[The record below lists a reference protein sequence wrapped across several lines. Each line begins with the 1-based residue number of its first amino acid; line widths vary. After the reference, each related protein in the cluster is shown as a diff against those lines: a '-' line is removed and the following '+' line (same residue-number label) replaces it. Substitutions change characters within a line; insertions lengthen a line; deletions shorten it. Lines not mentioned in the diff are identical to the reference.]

1 MNIKITLL
9 LVLALFSVSTSPI
22 IAKAL
27 SGVSAISISFWRMFF
42 ASMILWI
49 YSFLKPQGKIKVG
62 VNRNKIIYAGIL
74 LGIHFALF
82 FTAIKTTNI
91 SNATF
96 LGTLAPFFTILIELY
111 ILKRN
116 YSKIVLLG
124 LVFTLIGSL
133 VILGYNFDI
142 STMHTKGNLY
152 AILCSVCL
160 AIAFMIAEKV
170 RADETTIVYTRLL
183 YLSAAITLLVILFIT
198 SNNITN
204 DLFKHNLNEYLG
216 LLFLGLVPTILGHNS
231 IYYAVK
237 FVSPTIVAAFPLGE
251 PIIATI
257 LAYFIFNEQISLNV
271 VIGGSITLIGLVLI
285 SQYKKNK

>member
-49 YSFLKPQGKIKVG
+49 YSFLKPQGKIKVDR
-62 VNRNKIIYAGIL
+62 NRNKIIYAGIL

-116 YSKIVLLG
+116 YSRIVLE
-124 LVFTLIGSL
+124 V
-133 VILGYNFDI
+133 
-142 STMHTKGNLY
+142 
-152 AILCSVCL
+152 
-160 AIAFMIAEKV
+160 E
-170 RADETTIVYTRLL
+170 
-183 YLSAAITLLVILFIT
+183 
-198 SNNITN
+198 
-204 DLFKHNLNEYLG
+204 
-216 LLFLGLVPTILGHNS
+216 
-231 IYYAVK
+231 
-237 FVSPTIVAAFPLGE
+237 
-251 PIIATI
+251 
-257 LAYFIFNEQISLNV
+257 IFRIRQN
-271 VIGGSITLIGLVLI
+271 
-285 SQYKKNK
+285 

>member
-204 DLFKHNLNEYLG
+204 DLFKHNLHEYLG

-271 VIGGSITLIGLVLI
+271 VIGGSITIIGLVLI